1 MRKPLSILPLIPTL
15 LLLSSCAHHF
25 TVASKL
31 DDISTGMTKAK
42 VLSLMGDPDRTTNNN
57 NAEDLIYL
65 LIDSVLDTTLPETY
79 VIHLVKGVVDRLGTQ
94 KEMIQI
100 ESGNNRV
107 DKTPKVDLFTEISK
121 LDELKRKKLITDKEY
136 TTRKEAL
143 FDGI

>member
-1 MRKPLSILPLIPTL
+1 
-15 LLLSSCAHHF
+15 
-25 TVASKL
+25 
-31 DDISTGMTKAK
+31 MTKAK

-65 LIDSVLDTTLPETY
+65 LNDSVLDTKLPETY

>member
-1 MRKPLSILPLIPTL
+1 
-15 LLLSSCAHHF
+15 
-25 TVASKL
+25 
-31 DDISTGMTKAK
+31 
-42 VLSLMGDPDRTTNNN
+42 
-57 NAEDLIYL
+57 
-65 LIDSVLDTTLPETY
+65 
-79 VIHLVKGVVDRLGTQ
+79 
-94 KEMIQI
+94 MIQI